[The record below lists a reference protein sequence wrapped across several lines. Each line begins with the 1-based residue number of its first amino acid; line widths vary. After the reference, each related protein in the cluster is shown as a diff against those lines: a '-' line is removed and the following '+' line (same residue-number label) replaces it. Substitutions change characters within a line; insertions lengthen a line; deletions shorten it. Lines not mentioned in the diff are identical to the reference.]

1 MNARPAPGSFI
12 SIEGI
17 EGVGKST
24 NIKFICEI
32 LDDIGIKH
40 ISTREPGGTPI
51 AEEIRH
57 LLLAIDNKSICP
69 MSELLMMFAGR
80 AQHLHE
86 LIEPALLEGTWV
98 VCDRF
103 TDATYAYQGAGR
115 GLPAELIEQME
126 VIVQGSIRPDLTLIF
141 DIQAHLGLERASQ
154 RSNPDRFEREEIE
167 FFNRARECYLARAR
181 AFPNRCKLIDA
192 SQSIS
197 QVQSEL
203 NDLLRNFVVSRK

>member
-1 MNARPAPGSFI
+1 MIGQFI
-12 SIEGI
+12 TIEGI
-17 EGVGKST
+17 EGAGKTS
-24 NIKFICEI
+24 C
-32 LDDIGIKH
+32 IGCVERLLTRNSIEY
-40 ISTREPGGTPI
+40 ITTREPGGTNL
-51 AEEIRH
+51 AEKIRH
-57 LLLAIDNKSICP
+57 ILLETKDEPPVDLCELLLI
-69 MSELLMMFAGR
+69 FAGR
-80 AQHLHE
+80 AQHIHNVIL
-86 LIEPALLEGTWV
+86 PALNAGIWV

-167 FFNRARECYLARAR
+167 FFNRARECYLARAS

-192 SQSIS
+192 SKSIS

-203 NDLLRNFVVSRK
+203 NDLLRDFVVSRK